1 MAKNRNIEE
10 IYNNLSDLA
19 RIIIVNMLTVMSMM
33 PLMLNGSVQQIQVFF
48 THNYYNLDRESRYRL
63 F

>member
-33 PLMLNGSVQQIQVFF
+33 PLMA
-48 THNYYNLDRESRYRL
+48 
-63 F
+63 